1 MVSISILNTH
11 SEKNLKE
18 FIKEANK
25 NIRAQISAEV
35 KEERKKFS
43 KEMSEKRKI
52 EKEKRIIKIPKKAK
66 KEDLIKVI
74 MDNKKHFKDIKE
86 KVKNIKIKKE
96 SKKTEDNEIKKL
108 DNEIKD
114 LTPKIKDMSSS
125 QLVSLS
131 KKYMNFKELVGLNNK
146 KHKGIVK
153 AILKRQEEL
162 KKPQVPKIIITE
174 AEEPKGGGAADP
186 KSKLPPIPKPT
197 AKIRIVP
204 KKPKAQLGQSGIGKK
219 RKREVKPSKKKVVD
233 VAVKDES
240 KEGKIIKEFFK
251 EKGKPKAKPK
261 IPTITITE
269 EDKPKKKVIK
279 VGGRFITPKPK
290 AEPKSTLPPI
300 PKPTA
305 KIRLPKAEKPKGKAK
320 AKEELQ
326 ELSKFKKKSGDKET
340 TDSFISAI
348 EKRQKEDEAK
358 MDELK
363 KERAK
368 ETQRLI
374 KALEAQRAQ
383 QAETESEDEPDEIPY
398 KDFKLIEG
406 VPKNIKRIFY
416 DYVDDRTG
424 YANAENQKGEIEEL
438 QRIEKNYIEAE
449 ATRKNKSVSAK
460 KQLKAVQTIGSILIE
475 TRNDINDNPD
485 LKKLYKVFT
494 PVILKRVLDQKK
506 KDEADLKKE
515 AEEIKKQEK
524 ADEKEFKKSLKEE
537 KKKSKD

>member
-96 SKKTEDNEIKKL
+96 SKQTQDNEIKKL

-131 KKYMNFKELVGLNNK
+131 KKYMNFKELVGLDNK

-162 KKPQVPKIIITE
+162 KKPQVPKITITE
-174 AEEPKGGGAADP
+174 AEEPKGGGAAYP

-219 RKREVKPSKKKVVD
+219 RKRVEGPPKKK
-233 VAVKDES
+233 
-240 KEGKIIKEFFK
+240 KIIDVSVKRE
-251 EKGKPKAKPK
+251 KPKAKPK

-438 QRIEKNYIEAE
+438 QRIEKNYIQAE
-449 ATRKNKSVSAK
+449 ATRKNKSESAK
-460 KQLKAVQTIGSILIE
+460 NQLKAVQTIGSILIE
-475 TRNDINDNPD
+475 VRNDINDNPD
-485 LKKLYKVFT
+485 IKKLYRIYT

-524 ADEKEFKKSLKEE
+524 IDEKEFKKSLKED
-537 KKKSKD
+537 KPKKSK

>member
-96 SKKTEDNEIKKL
+96 SKQTQDNEIKKL

-131 KKYMNFKELVGLNNK
+131 KKYMNFKELVGLDNK

-162 KKPQVPKIIITE
+162 KKPQVPKITITE
-174 AEEPKGGGAADP
+174 AEEPKGGGAAYP

-219 RKREVKPSKKKVVD
+219 RKRVEGPPKKK
-233 VAVKDES
+233 
-240 KEGKIIKEFFK
+240 KIIDVSVKRE
-251 EKGKPKAKPK
+251 KPKAKPK

-305 KIRLPKAEKPKGKAK
+305 KIRLPKYNFNFMKKIKFSNDSSKNDRLAENAIRKNFNKKDIIKMCDVLYKNKNSKEFFKMTKNLEGESYEELVESNILEICEEYDFEEKAKPKGKAK
-320 AKEELQ
+320 AKDSEELQ

-438 QRIEKNYIEAE
+438 QRIEKNYIQAE
-449 ATRKNKSVSAK
+449 ATRKNKSESAK
-460 KQLKAVQTIGSILIE
+460 NQ
-475 TRNDINDNPD
+475 
-485 LKKLYKVFT
+485 
-494 PVILKRVLDQKK
+494 
-506 KDEADLKKE
+506 
-515 AEEIKKQEK
+515 
-524 ADEKEFKKSLKEE
+524 
-537 KKKSKD
+537 